1 MFCLPL
7 FLIPSKGTSQF
18 LVQFVHRSSVSSR
31 FISFVIP
38 PKNMIH
44 SMPPNCLLSNL
55 LHSHCFQIQCTAY
68 RSGLCI
74 KASIFCAFKASRT
87 CVFPSSCH
95 FVQKDKNKLFISTHS
110 VKQDGRVNPATKQS
124 ILIDL
129 SANFTCVG
137 LDNQVWDM

>member
-7 FLIPSKGTSQF
+7 FLILSKGTSQF
-18 LVQFVHRSSVSSR
+18 LVQFVHIIGFLKIHFFCHSSQKHDSQYQLPAFQSATVSLFSNT
-31 FISFVIP
+31 V
-38 PKNMIH
+38 H
-44 SMPPNCLLSNL
+44 S
-55 LHSHCFQIQCTAY
+55 IQKW
-68 RSGLCI
+68 LMH
-74 KASIFCAFKASRT
+74 KASIFCAFKAIRT
-87 CVFPSSCH
+87 RVFRSSCH
-95 FVQKDKNKLFISTHS
+95 FVPKDNNKLFISTHS